1 MWGCKILC
9 ENLWWLWARQ
19 EQPILTLSA
28 NFARRGDSLLVVVRG
43 LLLPPAVGPGCLLH
57 PFAACSAAGEQRNI
71 LSPRQVPPAAV
82 ALRNAPAGAA
92 LCAPAVFAPRFAR
105 LRGDSLLVVEQ
116 GCYLHPFAACSAAG
130 EQRNILSPR
139 QVPPA
144 AVALRNA
151 PAGAALCAPAVFAP
165 RFARLRGDSLLVVE
179 QGCYLHPFA
188 ACSAAGEQ
196 RNILALR
203 SGCFCTA
210 LRAIARHSRAGKKI
224 TFPQKR
230 KSQKEAPDTAWGRNT
245 APWVLSQQDKPSRMD
260 IMAQFTLSHMIL
272 IIVPCRDNGVN
283 TTRNVAPRRI
293 FCIFVS
299 TFGQYVKTACKPL
312 FSQRNISYRPSIFA
326 AAIAALPLF
335 YQSKK
340 AAPPLR
346 ERLPLQTI
354 RCHAFSFIF
363 AEQSLHSAQHIV
375 LLFISANL
383 LVDIIVQFFYCVSPL
398 CIIHVDL
405 FPWLRWF

>member
-1 MWGCKILC
+1 M
-9 ENLWWLWARQ
+9 WARQ

-28 NFARRGDSLLVVVRG
+28 NFARRGDSLLAVGRG

-82 ALRNAPAGAA
+82 ALRNAPAGAV

-105 LRGDSLLVVEQ
+105 LRGDSLLVV
-116 GCYLHPFAACSAAG
+116 G
-130 EQRNILSPR
+130 
-139 QVPPA
+139 
-144 AVALRNA
+144 
-151 PAGAALCAPAVFAP
+151 
-165 RFARLRGDSLLVVE
+165 

-260 IMAQFTLSHMIL
+260 TMAQFTLSHMIL

-312 FSQRNISYRPSIFA
+312 FSQRNISCRLSIFA

-335 YQSKK
+335 YQSKT
-340 AAPPLR
+340 AVPPCGKGR
-346 ERLPLQTI
+346 RF
-354 RCHAFSFIF
+354 R
-363 AEQSLHSAQHIV
+363 QSVVMRSLSSSRSN
-375 LLFISANL
+375 LFILRSISYYFL
-383 LVDIIVQFFYCVSPL
+383 SPPI
-398 CIIHVDL
+398 CWSI
-405 FPWLRWF
+405 

>member
-105 LRGDSLLVVEQ
+105 LRGDSLLVV
-116 GCYLHPFAACSAAG
+116 GL
-130 EQRNILSPR
+130 
-139 QVPPA
+139 
-144 AVALRNA
+144 
-151 PAGAALCAPAVFAP
+151 
-165 RFARLRGDSLLVVE
+165 
-179 QGCYLHPFA
+179 GCYLHPFA

-299 TFGQYVKTACKPL
+299 TFGQYVK
-312 FSQRNISYRPSIFA
+312 RPGSGSRRT
-326 AAIAALPLF
+326 
-335 YQSKK
+335 QNS
-340 AAPPLR
+340 AAPDPAHD
-346 ERLPLQTI
+346 PI
-354 RCHAFSFIF
+354 
-363 AEQSLHSAQHIV
+363 
-375 LLFISANL
+375 LLISSNL
-383 LVDIIVQFFYCVSPL
+383 LVDVFI
-398 CIIHVDL
+398 
-405 FPWLRWF
+405 

>member
-1 MWGCKILC
+1 M
-9 ENLWWLWARQ
+9 WARQ

-28 NFARRGDSLLVVVRG
+28 NFARRGDSLLAVVRV

-57 PFAACSAAGEQRNI
+57 SFAACSAAGEQRNI

-92 LCAPAVFAPRFAR
+92 LCAPAVFAPCFAR
-105 LRGDSLLVVEQ
+105 LRGDSLLVV
-116 GCYLHPFAACSAAG
+116 
-130 EQRNILSPR
+130 
-139 QVPPA
+139 V
-144 AVALRNA
+144 
-151 PAGAALCAPAVFAP
+151 
-165 RFARLRGDSLLVVE
+165 

-260 IMAQFTLSHMIL
+260 TMAQFTLSHMIL

-299 TFGQYVKTACKPL
+299 TFGQYVK
-312 FSQRNISYRPSIFA
+312 RPGSGSRRT
-326 AAIAALPLF
+326 
-335 YQSKK
+335 QNS
-340 AAPPLR
+340 AAPDPAHD
-346 ERLPLQTI
+346 PI
-354 RCHAFSFIF
+354 
-363 AEQSLHSAQHIV
+363 
-375 LLFISANL
+375 LLISSNL
-383 LVDIIVQFFYCVSPL
+383 LVDVFI
-398 CIIHVDL
+398 
-405 FPWLRWF
+405 

>member
-28 NFARRGDSLLVVVRG
+28 NFARRGDSLLAVVRG

-105 LRGDSLLVVEQ
+105 LRGDSLLVVGQ
-116 GCYLHPFAACSAAG
+116 GCLLHPFAACSAAG
-130 EQRNILSPR
+130 
-139 QVPPA
+139 
-144 AVALRNA
+144 
-151 PAGAALCAPAVFAP
+151 G
-165 RFARLRGDSLLVVE
+165 
-179 QGCYLHPFA
+179 
-188 ACSAAGEQ
+188 Q

-230 KSQKEAPDTAWGRNT
+230 KSQKKAPDTAWGRNT

-299 TFGQYVKTACKPL
+299 TFGQYVK
-312 FSQRNISYRPSIFA
+312 RPGSGSRRT
-326 AAIAALPLF
+326 
-335 YQSKK
+335 QNS
-340 AAPPLR
+340 AAPDPAHDPIL
-346 ERLPLQTI
+346 LI
-354 RCHAFSFIF
+354 FS
-363 AEQSLHSAQHIV
+363 
-375 LLFISANL
+375 NL
-383 LVDIIVQFFYCVSPL
+383 LVDVFI
-398 CIIHVDL
+398 
-405 FPWLRWF
+405 

>member
-28 NFARRGDSLLVVVRG
+28 NFARRGDSLLAVVRG

-105 LRGDSLLVVEQ
+105 LRGDSLLVVGQ
-116 GCYLHPFAACSAAG
+116 GCLLHPFAACSAAG
-130 EQRNILSPR
+130 
-139 QVPPA
+139 
-144 AVALRNA
+144 
-151 PAGAALCAPAVFAP
+151 G
-165 RFARLRGDSLLVVE
+165 
-179 QGCYLHPFA
+179 
-188 ACSAAGEQ
+188 Q

-230 KSQKEAPDTAWGRNT
+230 KSQKKAPDTAWGRNT

-283 TTRNVAPRRI
+283 TTRNVAPRGI

-299 TFGQYVKTACKPL
+299 TFGQYVK
-312 FSQRNISYRPSIFA
+312 RPGSGSRRT
-326 AAIAALPLF
+326 
-335 YQSKK
+335 QNS
-340 AAPPLR
+340 AAPDPAHDPIL
-346 ERLPLQTI
+346 LI
-354 RCHAFSFIF
+354 FS
-363 AEQSLHSAQHIV
+363 
-375 LLFISANL
+375 NL
-383 LVDIIVQFFYCVSPL
+383 LVDVFI
-398 CIIHVDL
+398 
-405 FPWLRWF
+405 

>member
-1 MWGCKILC
+1 M
-9 ENLWWLWARQ
+9 
-19 EQPILTLSA
+19 
-28 NFARRGDSLLVVVRG
+28 
-43 LLLPPAVGPGCLLH
+43 
-57 PFAACSAAGEQRNI
+57 
-71 LSPRQVPPAAV
+71 PPAAV

-105 LRGDSLLVVEQ
+105 LRGDSLLVVGP

-165 RFARLRGDSLLVVE
+165 RFARLRGDSLLVVG
-179 QGCYLHPFA
+179 QGCYLHPLA

-260 IMAQFTLSHMIL
+260 IMAQFTLSHMVL

-283 TTRNVAPRRI
+283 TTRNVAPRGI

-312 FSQRNISYRPSIFA
+312 FSQRNISRRPSIFA

-335 YQSKK
+335 YQSKT
-340 AAPPLR
+340 AVPPLW
-346 ERLPLQTI
+346 ERPPLQTI

-405 FPWLRWF
+405 FPWPRWF

>member
-1 MWGCKILC
+1 M
-9 ENLWWLWARQ
+9 WARQ

-28 NFARRGDSLLVVVRG
+28 NFARRGDSLLAVVRG

-130 EQRNILSPR
+130 EQRNIL
-139 QVPPA
+139 
-144 AVALRNA
+144 ALRS
-151 PAGAALCAPAVFAP
+151 GCFFAP
-165 RFARLRGDSLLVVE
+165 RFARLRGD
-179 QGCYLHPFA
+179 
-188 ACSAAGEQ
+188 
-196 RNILALR
+196 
-203 SGCFCTA
+203 
-210 LRAIARHSRAGKKI
+210 SRAGKKI

-312 FSQRNISYRPSIFA
+312 FSQRNISCRPSIFA

-335 YQSKK
+335 YQSKT
-340 AAPPLR
+340 AVPPLW
-346 ERLPLQTI
+346 ERPPLQTI

-405 FPWLRWF
+405 FPWPRWF

>member
-1 MWGCKILC
+1 VWGCKILC

-165 RFARLRGDSLLVVE
+165 RFARLRGDSLLVVG

>member
-1 MWGCKILC
+1 LLPPPIRRLFGGGVTEEHPIFAPSAACGGCAPKRACGRSALRSGCFCTALRAI
-9 ENLWWLWARQ
+9 ARH
-19 EQPILTLSA
+19 
-28 NFARRGDSLLVVVRG
+28 SLLVVG
-43 LLLPPAVGPGCLLH
+43 
-57 PFAACSAAGEQRNI
+57 
-71 LSPRQVPPAAV
+71 
-82 ALRNAPAGAA
+82 
-92 LCAPAVFAPRFAR
+92 
-105 LRGDSLLVVEQ
+105 Q
-116 GCYLHPFAACSAAG
+116 GCYLHPFAACSAA
-130 EQRNILSPR
+130 
-139 QVPPA
+139 
-144 AVALRNA
+144 
-151 PAGAALCAPAVFAP
+151 
-165 RFARLRGDSLLVVE
+165 D
-179 QGCYLHPFA
+179 
-188 ACSAAGEQ
+188 EQ

-210 LRAIARHSRAGKKI
+210 LRAIARHSLLVVGKVATSTHSPPVRRRVNRGTSSLCAPAVFAPRFARLRGDSRAGKKI

>member
-1 MWGCKILC
+1 M
-9 ENLWWLWARQ
+9 WARQ
-19 EQPILTLSA
+19 EQPVLTLSA
-28 NFARRGDSLLVVVRG
+28 NFARRGDSLLAVVRG
-43 LLLPPAVGPGCLLH
+43 LLLPPAVEPGCLLH

-71 LSPRQVPPAAV
+71 LSPRQVSPAAV

-105 LRGDSLLVVEQ
+105 LRGDSLLVV
-116 GCYLHPFAACSAAG
+116 G
-130 EQRNILSPR
+130 
-139 QVPPA
+139 
-144 AVALRNA
+144 
-151 PAGAALCAPAVFAP
+151 
-165 RFARLRGDSLLVVE
+165 

-260 IMAQFTLSHMIL
+260 TMAQFTLSHMIL

-283 TTRNVAPRRI
+283 TTRNVAPRGI

-312 FSQRNISYRPSIFA
+312 FSQRNISCRPSIFA

-335 YQSKK
+335 YQSQHRTIP
-340 AAPPLR
+340 ALR
-346 ERLPLQTI
+346 LKHRFGGCGTASALPK
-354 RCHAFSFIF
+354 CS
-363 AEQSLHSAQHIV
+363 
-375 LLFISANL
+375 
-383 LVDIIVQFFYCVSPL
+383 
-398 CIIHVDL
+398 IIHKVL
-405 FPWLRWF
+405 SALLA

>member
-1 MWGCKILC
+1 M
-9 ENLWWLWARQ
+9 WARQ

-28 NFARRGDSLLVVVRG
+28 NFARRGDSLLAVVRG
-43 LLLPPAVGPGCLLH
+43 LLLPPAVEPGYLLH

-71 LSPRQVPPAAV
+71 LALRQVPPAAV

-105 LRGDSLLVVEQ
+105 LRGDSLLVV
-116 GCYLHPFAACSAAG
+116 G
-130 EQRNILSPR
+130 
-139 QVPPA
+139 
-144 AVALRNA
+144 
-151 PAGAALCAPAVFAP
+151 
-165 RFARLRGDSLLVVE
+165 

-260 IMAQFTLSHMIL
+260 TMAQFTLSHMIL

-312 FSQRNISYRPSIFA
+312 FSQRNISCRLSIFA

-335 YQSKK
+335 YQSKT
-340 AAPPLR
+340 AVPPLW
-346 ERLPLQTI
+346 ERPPLQTI

-405 FPWLRWF
+405 FPWPRWF

>member
-1 MWGCKILC
+1 M
-9 ENLWWLWARQ
+9 WARQ

-28 NFARRGDSLLVVVRG
+28 NFARRGDSLLVVG
-43 LLLPPAVGPGCLLH
+43 
-57 PFAACSAAGEQRNI
+57 
-71 LSPRQVPPAAV
+71 
-82 ALRNAPAGAA
+82 
-92 LCAPAVFAPRFAR
+92 
-105 LRGDSLLVVEQ
+105 
-116 GCYLHPFAACSAAG
+116 
-130 EQRNILSPR
+130 
-139 QVPPA
+139 
-144 AVALRNA
+144 
-151 PAGAALCAPAVFAP
+151 
-165 RFARLRGDSLLVVE
+165 

-260 IMAQFTLSHMIL
+260 TMAQFTLSHMIL

-312 FSQRNISYRPSIFA
+312 FSQRNISCRLSIFA

-335 YQSKK
+335 YQSKT
-340 AAPPLR
+340 AVPPCGKGR
-346 ERLPLQTI
+346 RF
-354 RCHAFSFIF
+354 R
-363 AEQSLHSAQHIV
+363 QSVVMRSLSSSRSN
-375 LLFISANL
+375 LFILRSISYYFL
-383 LVDIIVQFFYCVSPL
+383 SPPI
-398 CIIHVDL
+398 CWSI
-405 FPWLRWF
+405 

>member
-1 MWGCKILC
+1 M
-9 ENLWWLWARQ
+9 WARQ

-28 NFARRGDSLLVVVRG
+28 NFARRGDSLLAVVRV

-92 LCAPAVFAPRFAR
+92 LCAPAAFAPRFAR
-105 LRGDSLLVVEQ
+105 LRGDSLLVV
-116 GCYLHPFAACSAAG
+116 G
-130 EQRNILSPR
+130 
-139 QVPPA
+139 
-144 AVALRNA
+144 
-151 PAGAALCAPAVFAP
+151 
-165 RFARLRGDSLLVVE
+165 

-260 IMAQFTLSHMIL
+260 TMAQFTLSHMIL

-299 TFGQYVKTACKPL
+299 TFGQYVK
-312 FSQRNISYRPSIFA
+312 RPGSGSRRT
-326 AAIAALPLF
+326 
-335 YQSKK
+335 QNS
-340 AAPPLR
+340 AAPDPAHD
-346 ERLPLQTI
+346 PI
-354 RCHAFSFIF
+354 
-363 AEQSLHSAQHIV
+363 
-375 LLFISANL
+375 LLISSNL
-383 LVDIIVQFFYCVSPL
+383 LVDVFI
-398 CIIHVDL
+398 
-405 FPWLRWF
+405 

>member
-1 MWGCKILC
+1 M
-9 ENLWWLWARQ
+9 WARQ
-19 EQPILTLSA
+19 ERPILTLSA
-28 NFARRGDSLLVVVRG
+28 NFARRGDSLLAVVRG
-43 LLLPPAVGPGCLLH
+43 LLLPPAVRPGCL
-57 PFAACSAAGEQRNI
+57 
-71 LSPRQVPPAAV
+71 
-82 ALRNAPAGAA
+82 
-92 LCAPAVFAPRFAR
+92 
-105 LRGDSLLVVEQ
+105 
-116 GCYLHPFAACSAAG
+116 
-130 EQRNILSPR
+130 
-139 QVPPA
+139 
-144 AVALRNA
+144 
-151 PAGAALCAPAVFAP
+151 
-165 RFARLRGDSLLVVE
+165 
-179 QGCYLHPFA
+179 LHPFA

-260 IMAQFTLSHMIL
+260 TMAQFTLSHMIL

-283 TTRNVAPRRI
+283 TTRNVASRRI

-312 FSQRNISYRPSIFA
+312 FSQQNISCRLSIFA

-335 YQSKK
+335 YQSKT
-340 AAPPLR
+340 AVPPLW
-346 ERLPLQTI
+346 ERPPLQTI

-405 FPWLRWF
+405 FPWPRWF

>member
-1 MWGCKILC
+1 M
-9 ENLWWLWARQ
+9 WARQ

-28 NFARRGDSLLVVVRG
+28 NFARRGDSLLVVG
-43 LLLPPAVGPGCLLH
+43 
-57 PFAACSAAGEQRNI
+57 
-71 LSPRQVPPAAV
+71 
-82 ALRNAPAGAA
+82 
-92 LCAPAVFAPRFAR
+92 
-105 LRGDSLLVVEQ
+105 Q

-165 RFARLRGDSLLVVE
+165 RFARLRGDSLLVV
-179 QGCYLHPFA
+179 GKVATSTHSPPVRRRVNRGTSSLCAPAVFA
-188 ACSAAGEQ
+188 PRFA
-196 RNILALR
+196 RLR
-203 SGCFCTA
+203 GD
-210 LRAIARHSRAGKKI
+210 SRAGKKI

-260 IMAQFTLSHMIL
+260 TMAQFTLSHMIL

-299 TFGQYVKTACKPL
+299 TFGQYVK
-312 FSQRNISYRPSIFA
+312 RPGSGSRRT
-326 AAIAALPLF
+326 
-335 YQSKK
+335 QNS
-340 AAPPLR
+340 AAPDPAHDPIL
-346 ERLPLQTI
+346 LI
-354 RCHAFSFIF
+354 FS
-363 AEQSLHSAQHIV
+363 
-375 LLFISANL
+375 NL
-383 LVDIIVQFFYCVSPL
+383 LVDVFI
-398 CIIHVDL
+398 
-405 FPWLRWF
+405 

>member
-1 MWGCKILC
+1 M
-9 ENLWWLWARQ
+9 WARQ

-28 NFARRGDSLLVVVRG
+28 NFARRGDSLLAVVR
-43 LLLPPAVGPGCLLH
+43 
-57 PFAACSAAGEQRNI
+57 
-71 LSPRQVPPAAV
+71 
-82 ALRNAPAGAA
+82 
-92 LCAPAVFAPRFAR
+92 
-105 LRGDSLLVVEQ
+105 

-165 RFARLRGDSLLVVE
+165 RFARLRGD
-179 QGCYLHPFA
+179 
-188 ACSAAGEQ
+188 
-196 RNILALR
+196 
-203 SGCFCTA
+203 
-210 LRAIARHSRAGKKI
+210 SRAGKKI

-283 TTRNVAPRRI
+283 TTRNVAPRGI

-299 TFGQYVKTACKPL
+299 TFGQYVK
-312 FSQRNISYRPSIFA
+312 RPGSGSRRT
-326 AAIAALPLF
+326 
-335 YQSKK
+335 QNS
-340 AAPPLR
+340 AAPDPAHD
-346 ERLPLQTI
+346 PI
-354 RCHAFSFIF
+354 
-363 AEQSLHSAQHIV
+363 
-375 LLFISANL
+375 LLISSNL
-383 LVDIIVQFFYCVSPL
+383 LVDVFI
-398 CIIHVDL
+398 
-405 FPWLRWF
+405 

>member
-1 MWGCKILC
+1 M
-9 ENLWWLWARQ
+9 WARQ

-28 NFARRGDSLLVVVRG
+28 NFARRGDSLLAVGRG

-105 LRGDSLLVVEQ
+105 LRSDSLLVV
-116 GCYLHPFAACSAAG
+116 G
-130 EQRNILSPR
+130 
-139 QVPPA
+139 
-144 AVALRNA
+144 
-151 PAGAALCAPAVFAP
+151 
-165 RFARLRGDSLLVVE
+165 

-260 IMAQFTLSHMIL
+260 TMAQFTLSHMIL
-272 IIVPCRDNGVN
+272 IIVPCRGNGVN
-283 TTRNVAPRRI
+283 TTRNVAPRGI

-312 FSQRNISYRPSIFA
+312 FSQRNISCRPSIFA

-335 YQSKK
+335 YQSKT
-340 AAPPLR
+340 AVPPLW
-346 ERLPLQTI
+346 ERPPLQTI

-375 LLFISANL
+375 LFFISANL

-405 FPWLRWF
+405 FPWPRWF

>member
-1 MWGCKILC
+1 M
-9 ENLWWLWARQ
+9 WARQ

-28 NFARRGDSLLVVVRG
+28 NFARRGDSLLAVVRG
-43 LLLPPAVGPGCLLH
+43 LLLSPAVEPGYLLH

-105 LRGDSLLVVEQ
+105 LRGDSLLVVGQ

-130 EQRNILSPR
+130 EQRNIL
-139 QVPPA
+139 
-144 AVALRNA
+144 ALRS
-151 PAGAALCAPAVFAP
+151 GCFCTALRAI
-165 RFARLRGDSLLVVE
+165 ARHSLLVVG

-283 TTRNVAPRRI
+283 TTRNVAPRGI

-312 FSQRNISYRPSIFA
+312 FSQRNISCRPSIFA

-335 YQSKK
+335 YQSKT
-340 AAPPLR
+340 AVPPLW
-346 ERLPLQTI
+346 ERPPLQTI

-405 FPWLRWF
+405 FPWPRWF